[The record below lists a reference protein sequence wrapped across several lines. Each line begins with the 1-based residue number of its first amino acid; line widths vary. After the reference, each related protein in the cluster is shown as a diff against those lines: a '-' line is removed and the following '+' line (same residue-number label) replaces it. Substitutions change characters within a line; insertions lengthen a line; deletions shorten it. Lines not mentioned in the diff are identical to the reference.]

1 MGAEPAPIVASTPA
15 DAVARRRITIV
26 DLSFVLAVIVVG
38 YFRFRIL
45 SAGGAPPTID
55 SGNWLAYGDEILGR
69 GVRSTTIVYPPLVP
83 LLTKASV
90 SVFGLP
96 VGISGIAT
104 AAAVAPAIGIYL
116 ALRQL
121 GPNLVALAPSIL
133 LLGASSVGEPA
144 AWGGFPQ
151 LIGFGLLPIALIRLD
166 RMLRTWERRD
176 ALIAGLLFMGILATS
191 HFVAAVALF
200 AGLAVALLVIT
211 RQRPQGLRRTLT
223 ALALFAAPSVWLAPV
238 YSTLAG
244 AFTNPAR
251 GVAFFTETTSATVFD
266 QIEFL
271 YRDSPW
277 LWRSL
282 LVLAIVALPLFAKH
296 RHTPLWRITSAT
308 IIGIVA
314 AVALTKES
322 RFLYLL
328 TPFTV
333 LGLALWSTHLGEIS
347 WRLPRLPIPTRHRDR
362 VAAGFVTAL
371 LVAGAW
377 QAAVGLEFFES
388 QRATYGVLTPDLAR
402 GLELVAETTAA
413 SETLAITSLND
424 APIGWWVE
432 AIAKRETYYG
442 APIRWLLF
450 EDEIRRAT
458 IANDLFVP
466 PFPDRDRISGASD
479 LGIDLVLVPT
489 RWVFYDEE
497 AISDFA
503 ASYPG
508 AVEYVTDELVVID
521 PTAIP

>member
-1 MGAEPAPIVASTPA
+1 MSAEPAPIVASTPV
-15 DAVARRRITIV
+15 DGVARRRITMV

-38 YFRFRIL
+38 YFRYRIL

-151 LIGFGLLPIALIRLD
+151 LIGFGLLPIALVRLD

-191 HFVAAVALF
+191 HFVAALALI
-200 AGLAVALLVIT
+200 AGLVIALLVIT
-211 RQRPQGLRRTLT
+211 RERPPGPRQTIT
-223 ALALFAAPSVWLAPV
+223 ALALFAAPSVWLIPV

-244 AFTNPAR
+244 AFTNSAR
-251 GVAFFTETTSATVFD
+251 GVTFFNETTGSTLFD

-271 YRDSPW
+271 YRDAPW

-282 LVLAIVALPLFAKH
+282 LVLAIVALPLFLKH
-296 RHTPLWRITSAT
+296 RNTPLWRITAAT
-308 IIGIVA
+308 ITGIVV
-314 AVALTKES
+314 AVALTRES

-333 LGLALWSTHLGEIS
+333 MGLALWTTHFGEIS
-347 WRLPRLPIPTRHRDR
+347 WRLLRLRTPAQHRGR
-362 VAAGFVTAL
+362 VAAGVFAAL
-371 LVAGAW
+371 VLAGVW

-388 QRATYGVLTPDLAR
+388 QRATYGVLTPELAR
-402 GLELVAETTAA
+402 GIELVAEATEPG
-413 SETLAITSLND
+413 ETLAVTSLND
-424 APIGWWVE
+424 APFGWWVE
-432 AIAKRETYYG
+432 AIAERETYYG
-442 APIRWLLF
+442 APIQWLLF

-466 PFPDRDRISGASD
+466 PFPDRDRMSEAAD
-479 LGIDLVLVPT
+479 LGVDLVLVPT
-489 RWVFYDEE
+489 RWVFYDEK
-497 AISDFA
+497 AMSDFA

-508 AVEYVTDELVVID
+508 SVEYVTEELVVID
-521 PTAIP
+521 PTALP